1 MNFLK
6 IIEKMTFNKIWRIKS
21 VSYYMT
27 YLIVCTKR
35 IKLFVHV
42 SSDLYSLYVNYDVQL
57 IVQEQT
63 TVLDLLCFY
72 SRDWM
77 EKEILLR
84 GKLFSFNKQDFQ
96 KYWKLDINWNLN
108 TITSVISSDSSFIA
122 WHVLF
127 TTVPLTVRHL
137 F

>member
-1 MNFLK
+1 
-6 IIEKMTFNKIWRIKS
+6 
-21 VSYYMT
+21 MT
-27 YLIVCTKR
+27 YLIVCSKR

-96 KYWKLDINWNLN
+96 
-108 TITSVISSDSSFIA
+108 
-122 WHVLF
+122 
-127 TTVPLTVRHL
+127 
-137 F
+137 